1 MESSTSP
8 RFRRNQEVAYC
19 RSTGDLVTNAR
30 VTQVRLAEGTFFYD
44 LEYDVGIPARPRT
57 ARQVPERHLEEMQ
70 QLDPEEGG
78 GQLSEWHDRWL
89 SELRKRAIVTSIY
102 PEEDSCRVEYMA
114 RVEVEDGSSEHRL
127 RIGLV
132 RLSVLAEIQR
142 RSGRIQE
149 FLSSQ
154 SEAEVAGS
162 WSMARAPQKM
172 GRFEQSPETWPG
184 PPVEMRAMRLREL
197 QNLGRLIEACCE
209 AGSWLDQRSGQLLK
223 PGNVNLYNLNY
234 FVICPCTVPEGV
246 LLCCS
251 GIDTRK
257 AVPGQRVVQSDPN
270 SRNADNVLAEGVIHG
285 TRTVGGQDLL
295 IVSPEAAVLDFIRCC
310 EKHAQVRL
318 LGEDSAYWICAYANR
333 QHELGVDLGSDPMQS
348 SFLKAMELSE
358 GVLLMLDPEA
368 TPFSR
373 VWCCFEEGVVALAER
388 GALPG
393 IASGGQKGDG
403 REALR
408 SLAARDGQEGRRSA
422 LQLDIATVDG
432 NGTAQLI
439 TQRLTKQEEEME
451 ESRKQASWRA
461 SGWDEKSERE
471 SGFPVELVRKGLRVK
486 ITEAGASQVSDKTQ
500 ILNALAGRPIDE
512 LEAEPDYHHP
522 ILRQVDTTLRGIF
535 AVAAWRATLEK
546 DLVMSDGGN
555 LPSELL
561 EVALRE
567 DVSRQELELNLQGVA
582 TQHHLSALCKAVESL
597 KKLTRLHLDLCEC
610 KITSIAELGNA
621 LAALTN
627 LQKLSVDL
635 QNCTGLTSIAELGYG
650 LAALTILQELS
661 INLAFCTSLTC
672 IAEFGGSLGAL
683 TNLQELSVDFGG
695 CTSLTSIAEMGR
707 SLAAL
712 TNLHQLSVYLASCT
726 GLTSIAEL
734 GYSMEALTNLQKLS
748 VDLTYC
754 TSLTCIAEFG
764 RSLEAL
770 ANLQKLSVNLAGC
783 TGLTS
788 IAEFWRSLEA
798 LTNLQMLSVVD
809 CTRLTSITELGRS
822 LGALTNL
829 QQLSIN
835 LAFCTSLTCIA
846 ELGHS
851 LEALTNLQ
859 ELSVYLARCTSLT
872 CIAELGRSLGA
883 LTNLQQLSVTLARCT
898 SLTSIAELGRSLGA
912 LTNLQQLSVTLGG
925 CRSLTSIAELG
936 HSLEALTNLQKL
948 SVDLTYCTSLTSI
961 AELGRSLAALTNL
974 QQLSVTL
981 AYCTGLTCISELG
994 RSLEA
999 LTNLQKLSV
1008 NLQECAGLTSIA
1020 ELGSNLEALTNL
1032 KELFVDS
1039 TGCTGLPF
1047 HLQRILRR
1055 SDDDDSDDDSDDDN
1069 EDHNEDYND
1078 D

>member
-1 MESSTSP
+1 
-8 RFRRNQEVAYC
+8 
-19 RSTGDLVTNAR
+19 
-30 VTQVRLAEGTFFYD
+30 
-44 LEYDVGIPARPRT
+44 PRT

-78 GQLSEWHDRWL
+78 GQLSEWHDRWV
-89 SELRKRAIVTSIY
+89 SELRVGSEVYYERCGGEEVMAIVTSIY

-209 AGSWLDQRSGQLLK
+209 AGSWLDQRRGQLLK

-295 IVSPEAAVLDFIRCC
+295 IVSVQKGQFRKESGSNLTVGLVSSQNEVDVRPNQVSKPGCPRSTTSLSLSYQEFLRYRDRLEPEAVEPRWFCSHWWGEAVLDFIRCC

-358 GVLLMLDPEA
+358 GVLLILDPEA

-408 SLAARDGQEGRRSA
+408 SLAARDGQEGRRPA
-422 LQLDIATVDG
+422 LQLDLATVDG
-432 NGTAQLI
+432 NGSAQLI

-451 ESRKQASWRA
+451 EIRKSASFLP
-461 SGWDEKSERE
+461 SGWMAKSERE
-471 SGFPVELVRKGLRVK
+471 SGFPVELVSKGLRVK

-522 ILRQVDTTLRGIF
+522 ILRQEASLR
-535 AVAAWRATLEK
+535 W
-546 DLVMSDGGN
+546 
-555 LPSELL
+555 
-561 EVALRE
+561 
-567 DVSRQELELNLQGVA
+567 
-582 TQHHLSALCKAVESL
+582 QHGERRWKRTWSY
-597 KKLTRLHLDLCEC
+597 LCEC

-621 LAALTN
+621 LEALTN
-627 LQKLSVDL
+627 LQELSMNL
-635 QNCTGLTSIAELGYG
+635 QGCAGLTSIAELGHS
-650 LAALTILQELS
+650 LEALTNLQKLNVNLTYCTSLTSIAELGRSLEALTNLQELS
-661 INLAFCTSLTC
+661 INLAFCTSLT
-672 IAEFGGSLGAL
+672 
-683 TNLQELSVDFGG
+683 
-695 CTSLTSIAEMGR
+695 
-707 SLAAL
+707 
-712 TNLHQLSVYLASCT
+712 
-726 GLTSIAEL
+726 SIAEL
-734 GYSMEALTNLQKLS
+734 GRSLEALTNLQKLS
-748 VDLTYC
+748 VDLHH
-754 TSLTCIAEFG
+754 
-764 RSLEAL
+764 
-770 ANLQKLSVNLAGC
+770 C

-788 IAEFWRSLEA
+788 
-798 LTNLQMLSVVD
+798 
-809 CTRLTSITELGRS
+809 
-822 LGALTNL
+822 
-829 QQLSIN
+829 
-835 LAFCTSLTCIA
+835 IA

-859 ELSVYLARCTSLT
+859 ELSINLASCTSLT
-872 CIAELGRSLGA
+872 CIAELGRSLEA
-883 LTNLQQLSVTLARCT
+883 LTNLQKLSVDLTHCT
-898 SLTSIAELGRSLGA
+898 GLTSIAELGHSLEA
-912 LTNLQQLSVTLGG
+912 LTNLQELSINLASCTSLTCIAELGRSLEALTNLQKLSVDLAFCTSLTSIVELGHSLAALTNLRLLSVYLEG
-925 CRSLTSIAELG
+925 CTGLTSIAELG

-948 SVDLTYCTSLTSI
+948 SVDLEGCTGLTSI
-961 AELGRSLAALTNL
+961 AELGYSLAALTNL
-974 QQLSVTL
+974 QQLSVYL
-981 AYCTGLTCISELG
+981 ASCTGLTSIAELG
-994 RSLEA
+994 HSLEA
-999 LTNLQKLSV
+999 LTNLQQLNVYLAGCTSLTSIAELGHSLEALT
-1008 NLQECAGLTSIA
+1008 NLQQLRVALEGCTGLTSIA
-1020 ELGSNLEALTNL
+1020 ELGHSLEALTNL
-1032 KELFVDS
+1032 QQLSVYLAGCTSLTSIAELGHSLEALTNLQQLRVALEGCTGLTSIAELGHSLEALTNLQELSINS

-1047 HLQRILRR
+1047 HLQRNLRDI
-1055 SDDDDSDDDSDDDN
+1055 DDDDSDND
-1069 EDHNEDYND
+1069 NEDYND